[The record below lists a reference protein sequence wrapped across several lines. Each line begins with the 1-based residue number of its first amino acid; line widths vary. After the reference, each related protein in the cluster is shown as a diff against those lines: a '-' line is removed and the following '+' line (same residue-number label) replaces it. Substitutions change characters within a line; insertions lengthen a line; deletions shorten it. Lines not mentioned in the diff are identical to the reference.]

1 MLEKALHRLRE
12 VERQVGGEDRFPIHL
27 LHRLAPGRR
36 RAGDEHAVVRQR
48 LRERAHQR
56 SRRTRFAY
64 GHGVDPEE
72 LRRRVEAVMTQA
84 FRDAFAV
91 AGLAPP
97 APPEPQQDER
107 QRKAQERG
115 VELPHAH
122 CLSTS
127 EASGARPGAPTF
139 FACGAPYSPLSA
151 GSEPQ

>member
-1 MLEKALHRLRE
+1 T
-12 VERQVGGEDRFPIHL
+12 
-27 LHRLAPGRR
+27 
-36 RAGDEHAVVRQR
+36 VVRQR

-97 APPEPQQDER
+97 APPEPHQDER
-107 QRKAQERG
+107 QRKAQEHA
-115 VELPHAH
+115 VEPPHAH
-122 CLSTS
+122 CFSTS
-127 EASGARPGAPTF
+127 DASGARPGPPTF

>member
-1 MLEKALHRLRE
+1 RDPSYGPSSLYFFFQAEDGIRDGHVTGVQTCAL
-12 VERQVGGEDRFPIHL
+12 PISAAL
-27 LHRLAPGRR
+27 
-36 RAGDEHAVVRQR
+36 
-48 LRERAHQR
+48 
-56 SRRTRFAY
+56 
-64 GHGVDPEE
+64 
-72 LRRRVEAVMTQA
+72 RRVEAVMTQA

-107 QRKAQERG
+107 QREAEERG

-127 EASGARPGAPTF
+127 EASGARPGPPTF

-151 GSEPQ
+151 GSAPQ